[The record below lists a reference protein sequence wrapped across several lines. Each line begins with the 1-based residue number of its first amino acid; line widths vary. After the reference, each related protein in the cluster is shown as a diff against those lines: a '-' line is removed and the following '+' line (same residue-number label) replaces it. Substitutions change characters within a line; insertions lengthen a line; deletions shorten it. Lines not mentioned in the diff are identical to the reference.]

1 MSRFF
6 SWLFGRGVRTA
17 SSAPEVPADG
27 LSEATLT
34 FIVTYYNQ
42 GAMLSRLIEGW
53 EAWPDEV
60 KAKVK
65 FLIVDDG
72 SKVAA
77 IDHAQPKT
85 IDLAIYRVMEDKYC
99 NIGGARNLGTKMA
112 ETEWILHTDMDHVT
126 PPKAAAAMLELVEL
140 DQRRIYKFIRSDR
153 RTGKTK
159 IHPGTMLLTR
169 SMYWKVGGCDEDFVG
184 NYGQTDIHFFYRADQ
199 IVETEF
205 REDIM
210 LEFEEEGEA
219 PVIDR
224 SKLEPNALLLE
235 EKKAKASW
243 SDDFLRFEWEKV
255 L

>member
-1 MSRFF
+1 MSRFL
-6 SWLFGRGVRTA
+6 SRLFGKKQAEGA
-17 SSAPEVPADG
+17 ALKP
-27 LSEATLT
+27 TLT

-42 GAMLSRLIEGW
+42 GTMLERLVEGW

-60 KAKVK
+60 KARVK

-72 SKVAA
+72 SEVKA
-77 IDHAQPKT
+77 IDHARPGT

-99 NIGGARNLGTKMA
+99 NIGGARNLGTKVA

-126 PPKAAAAMLELVEL
+126 PPEAAAAMLDLVEKN
-140 DQRRIYKFIRSDR
+140 DRKIYKFIRQDR
-153 RTGKTK
+153 RTGVTK

-169 SMYWKVGGCDEDFVG
+169 AMYWEVGGCDEDFVG

-224 SKLEPNALLLE
+224 TRLEPNAKLLE
-235 EKKAKASW
+235 KKKANGNW
-243 SDDFLRFEWEKV
+243 SDDYLRFDWERV

>member
-1 MSRFF
+1 MSGFFSRFF
-6 SWLFGRGVRTA
+6 GR
-17 SSAPEVPADG
+17 SSAPEPEPEHDSAAAPA
-27 LSEATLT
+27 LT

-42 GAMLSRLIEGW
+42 GTMLTRLIDGW
-53 EAWPDEV
+53 EAWPDEL
-60 KAKVK
+60 KAQVK

-72 SKVAA
+72 SEVRA
-77 IDHAQPKT
+77 IDHAHPKT
-85 IDLAIYRVMEDKYC
+85 IDLAIYRVLEDKYC

-126 PPKAAAAMLELVEL
+126 PAEAAAAMLGLVGENG
-140 DQRRIYKFIRSDR
+140 RKIYKFIRQDR
-153 RTGKTK
+153 RTGATK

-169 SMYWKVGGCDEDFVG
+169 SMYWEVGGCDEDFVG

-224 SKLEPNALLLE
+224 SKLEPNAKLLE
-235 EKKAKASW
+235 KKKALGNW
-243 SDDFLRFEWEKV
+243 SDDFLRFEWERV
-255 L
+255 R

>member
-1 MSRFF
+1 MSGFFSRFF
-6 SWLFGRGVRTA
+6 CRKK
-17 SSAPEVPADG
+17 SAAEAEAEPEKADAVEP
-27 LSEATLT
+27 SLT

-42 GAMLSRLIEGW
+42 GSMLSRLIDGW

-60 KAKVK
+60 KRRVK
-65 FLIVDDG
+65 FIIVDDG
-72 SKVAA
+72 SETEA
-77 IDHAQPKT
+77 IDHAHPKT
-85 IDLAIYRVMEDKYC
+85 VDLSIYRVLEDKYC
-99 NIGGARNLGTKMA
+99 NIGGARNLGTKVA

-126 PPKAAAAMLELVEL
+126 PPAAAAAMLQLVEKN
-140 DQRRIYKFIRSDR
+140 DRKIYKFIRQDR
-153 RTGKTK
+153 RTGVTK

-169 SMYWKVGGCDEDFVG
+169 SMYWEVGGCDEDFVG

-224 SKLEPNALLLE
+224 SKLEPNAKLLE
-235 EKKAKASW
+235 EKKEKGNW
-243 SDDFLRFEWEKV
+243 SDDYLRFEWERV
-255 L
+255 R